1 MGVAAEMIR
10 DEFDADSSDGV
21 GKAAMPVDGIGR
33 PPTSAEYEGMVRAH
47 RAEVA
52 RLSVTIVRQRA
63 LLEQHGIEAPDDEGR
78 DMLELWRECARVV
91 EAAHSLVEHL
101 GTSKELLRFR

>member
-1 MGVAAEMIR
+1 MGVAAEVIR
-10 DEFDADSSDGV
+10 DEFYEDSSDDV
-21 GKAAMPVDGIGR
+21 GKAAMPADGIGR
-33 PPTSAEYEGMVRAH
+33 PPTEYEAMVRTH

-52 RLSVTIVRQRA
+52 RLSLTIMRQRA
-63 LLEQHGIEAPDDEGR
+63 LLDAHGIESPDDEGR

-91 EAAHSLVEHL
+91 EAAHALVEHL

>member
-1 MGVAAEMIR
+1 MAAEMIR

-33 PPTSAEYEGMVRAH
+33 PPTEYEAMVRTH
-47 RAEVA
+47 RAEVT
-52 RLSVTIVRQRA
+52 RLSLTIVRQRA
-63 LLEQHGIEAPDDEGR
+63 LLEQYGIEAPDNEGR